1 MNGILAPFIIAIR
14 ELWRRPAVSAAA
26 GLALAFGIAL
36 NTAMFSVVSGFLLR
50 PLPVEDIDSVVR
62 VREVARGD
70 GAEQV
75 LSMSP
80 VAFDAWRARNTV
92 FSGMAA
98 ATGRAVTLSGT
109 GEAERLR
116 AAVVTANFFEVLG
129 IAPLRG
135 RSFVS
140 GEDRSGSNDVAIL
153 SHRTWQTRFAGRE
166 DAIGRTLVID
176 DRPVIVVGIMPPGL
190 HHPYEAEIWLPLAF
204 DTLLRSP
211 RANFLYVPAR
221 LRSGLDLPAA
231 RAELDRMAQVL
242 HAARPELGESN
253 ASHLVFLRD
262 ELLGTLQPVIFVL
275 LAGSLLVLVLA
286 MLNVINLLL
295 SRTVSERHENA
306 VRVALGARGRD
317 LFLRAF
323 LRHALLT
330 AGAWMAGLA
339 LCTVLLE
346 PLLGLSAAASIDEF
360 DAAARLD
367 TVTVAYSFAL
377 AVFIA
382 LLLALIESLRATAT
396 APADALGQSRDGS
409 ISLGLRRRL
418 AALVV
423 LQFAVSFALAGSAV
437 LVASGYERLV
447 HGDRGHGVA
456 DLTLFDLAFAENRYP
471 DTARRE
477 AFVSQLLDRV
487 RVLPG
492 VSMAGAAT
500 VTPDYGGAW
509 GGQFRVPGYESSDPT
524 GYELTNHRLASPGYL
539 ATLDIPLLAGR
550 DFDVRNPGRDA
561 GSVIISREFAEHY
574 WGGPQEALGRT
585 FTRRVRG
592 EDVELAVVGVV
603 GDVSEAEQAENWTV
617 TRAWYLPLAMGT
629 DYDFSRITIA
639 VHGGN
644 AQLPRQLRDAVRELD
659 PALAPFAMMAM
670 TERLAETYSRER
682 FSRFLFALF
691 GITACV
697 IAVIGLFSALHFV
710 TTLRRREFG
719 VRVALGASPA
729 RVAAGV
735 LRDSVLVGGTGLLAG
750 LPLLAALI
758 VLLESYF
765 EGVNVEEMGVLLVP
779 AAVLC
784 VAAVLSALLPALR
797 AATVE
802 PMQALREE

>member
-1 MNGILAPFIIAIR
+1 MNNVFNAIAVAWR
-14 ELWRRPAVSAAA
+14 ELLRRPVVSLAAW
-26 GLALAFGIAL
+26 LALALGIAL

-80 VAFDAWRARNTV
+80 VAFDAWRENNSV

-98 ATGRAVTLSGT
+98 ATGRAVTLGGSGD
-109 GEAERLR
+109 AVRLS
-116 AAVVTANFFEVLG
+116 AAVVTANFFDVLG
-129 IAPLRG
+129 IAPLHG
-135 RSFVS
+135 REFVS
-140 GEDRSGSNDVAIL
+140 GEDQSGTNDVAIL
-153 SHRTWQTRFAGRE
+153 SHRVWQARFGGRE
-166 DAIGRTLVID
+166 NAIGRTLVID
-176 DRPVIVVGIMPPGL
+176 DRPVTVVGIMPPGL

-211 RANFLYVPAR
+211 RGNFLYVPAR
-221 LRSGLDLPAA
+221 LRPGIELPAA

-262 ELLGTLQPVIFVL
+262 ELLGTLRPVIFVL

-323 LRHALLT
+323 LRHILLT
-330 AGAWMAGLA
+330 AGAWLAGLA

-367 TVTVAYSFAL
+367 TVTAAYSFAL

-382 LLLALIESLRATAT
+382 LLLALIESFRATVA

-409 ISLGLRRRL
+409 VSSGLRRRL
-418 AALVV
+418 AVLVV
-423 LQFAVSFALAGSAV
+423 LQFAVSFTLAGSAV

-447 HGDRGHGVA
+447 HGDRGYDVA
-456 DLTLFDLAFAENRYP
+456 DLTLFDLAFAGNRYP
-471 DTARRE
+471 DVAQRE
-477 AFVSQLLDRV
+477 VFVSQLLDRV
-487 RVLPG
+487 RTLPG
-492 VSMAGAAT
+492 VSMVGAAT

-509 GGQFRVPGYESSDPT
+509 GGQFRVPGHESSNPT

-539 ATLDIPLLAGR
+539 GTLGIPLLAGR
-550 DFDVRNPGRDA
+550 DFDARNPERDTGA
-561 GSVIISREFAEHY
+561 VMISREFAERY
-574 WGGPQEALGRT
+574 WGGVQEAVGRT
-585 FTRRVRG
+585 FMRHVRG
-592 EDVELAVVGVV
+592 ENVALTVVGVV
-603 GDVSEAEQAENWTV
+603 GDVREAEQAQNWTV
-617 TRAWYLPLAMGT
+617 TRAWYLPLSMGT
-629 DYDFSRITIA
+629 DYDFGGITIA
-639 VHGGN
+639 VRGGGV
-644 AQLPRQLRDAVRELD
+644 QLLRLLRDTVRELD
-659 PALAPFAMMAM
+659 PGLAPFAMMAM

-691 GITACV
+691 GVTACV

-710 TTLRRREFG
+710 TALRRREFG
-719 VRVALGASPA
+719 VRIALGASPV
-729 RVAAGV
+729 RVATTV
-735 LRDSVLVGGTGLLAG
+735 LRDSVVVGIAGLLAG

-765 EGVNVEEMGVLLVP
+765 EGVRVEEAGMLIVP

-784 VAAVLSALLPALR
+784 IAAVFSALLPALR
-797 AATVE
+797 AARIE
-802 PMQALREE
+802 PMQVLREE